1 MRSVNSF
8 KPVFT
13 EEIQLL
19 SMDETLRQAK
29 QQLWYHTIDIAPN
42 YSTDGMF
49 DLREVV
55 EDYGFPSDLNGKSVL
70 DIGRSSGFFAFEF
83 ERRNAKTVVATELPS
98 LTQKNFI
105 GGDITSSLISKW
117 LAWDGRSGWQNISSS
132 GKRLDFYLA
141 HKLLNSKVIPVDA
154 SVDGVDSL
162 GSFDLVFVGSLLNHV
177 RDIGG
182 ALQSIRRATADLC
195 VISNPVLLD
204 NSDKPVIAFTGSKNP
219 GLTTWFVP
227 NVQALVNLV
236 EAAGFVD
243 VRVQNPALGLPYKKK
258 TMPHAIIHARRGN
271 DADVQRKFAK
281 HLADYYPGIER
292 MLEETLSQSFSG

>member
-1 MRSVNSF
+1 MQSVNPF
-8 KPVFT
+8 QPTFI
-13 EEIQLL
+13 EEIQSLTL
-19 SMDETLRQAK
+19 DEALTQAK
-29 QQLWYHTIDIAPN
+29 QQLWYHTIDITPD
-42 YSTDGMF
+42 YSTEGMF

-55 EDYGFPSDLNGKSVL
+55 ADYGFPSDLTGKSVL

-83 ERRNAKTVVATELPS
+83 EKRKAETVIATELPS

-105 GGDITSSLISKW
+105 GGDITSGLISQW
-117 LAWDGRSGWQNISSS
+117 LAWEGRSGWQNVSSS

-141 HKLLNSKVIPVDA
+141 HKLLDSKVIPVDA
-154 SVDGVDSL
+154 SVDGVDTL

-204 NSDKPVIAFTGSKNP
+204 DSDKPIIAFAGVENP

-236 EAAGFVD
+236 EAAGFAD
-243 VRVQNPALGLPYKKK
+243 VRVHNPALGLPYKNK

-281 HLADYYPGIER
+281 HLANYYQEIER
-292 MLEETLSQSFSG
+292 MVEETLSQSSNG